1 MLERW
6 SSISLLTLEALTAYS
21 LKMKRFDKNSKIS
34 FLRILFEFPAF
45 LSSFTRYFRVDEVKY
60 CSGHLQLDC
69 LNLDLSRF

>member
-34 FLRILFEFPAF
+34 F
-45 LSSFTRYFRVDEVKY
+45 FTNFV
-60 CSGHLQLDC
+60 
-69 LNLDLSRF
+69 